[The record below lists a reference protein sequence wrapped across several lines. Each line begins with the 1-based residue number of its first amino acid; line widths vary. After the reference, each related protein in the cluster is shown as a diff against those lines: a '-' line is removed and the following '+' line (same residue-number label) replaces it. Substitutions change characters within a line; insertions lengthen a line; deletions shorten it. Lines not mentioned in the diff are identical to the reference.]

1 MNAHMNAKI
10 DANDSM
16 STVRRI
22 LGLAMILMGI
32 IGTVAQFAKGG
43 TLRASFGPSLAYA
56 ATSQAGAEMPR
67 VESAQAETRAVAGT
81 LEAAF
86 RGILAQAEKPEWV
99 GYSVDEIAGERS
111 MCCGN
116 WNDGAGC
123 GTCRLEKD
131 RDATGGTMHAD
142 GSIKLE
148 GARRLVVLFRLEA
161 KQMDRIRVA
170 SEDCTLD
177 AGGLPFLWLTG
188 VKPSESVALLTTY
201 VQGAEF
207 ERHEHHNIG
216 NGALTAIALHADA
229 SADRAMDSF
238 VKLDQRDEL
247 RKQAAFWLGAA
258 RGPEGLNTLQRMAKN
273 DQSSDVRAHVTFAL
287 SVSHEPGAI
296 EEMIRMAHDD
306 SSSHVRGQALFWL
319 AQKAEK
325 QAVGTITGA
334 IENDPDT
341 DVKKK
346 AVFALS
352 QLPKDEGVPKLIEV
366 AQTNR
371 NPEVRKQAMFWLGQ
385 SNDPRALQ
393 FFEQIL
399 TK

>member
-1 MNAHMNAKI
+1 MNS
-10 DANDSM
+10 NDSL
-16 STVRRI
+16 SKGRRI
-22 LGLAMILMGI
+22 LGLAMISVGI
-32 IGTVAQFAKGG
+32 FCTILQFANGRG
-43 TLRASFGPSLAYA
+43 RRADFSQELAYA
-56 ATSQAGAEMPR
+56 ASVQMGNEMPR
-67 VESAQAETRAVAGT
+67 VQSAQAETRTVAGA
-81 LEAAF
+81 LESTF
-86 RGILAQAEKPEWV
+86 RGILAQVEKPEWV

-131 RDATGGTMHAD
+131 REATGGTTHAE

-148 GARRLVVLFRLEA
+148 GSRRLVVLFRLEA
-161 KQMDRIRVA
+161 NQVDRIRVA

-188 VKPSESVALLTTY
+188 VKPAESVALLTTY

-207 ERHEHHNIG
+207 ERHEHHNLAH
-216 NGALTAIALHADA
+216 GALTAIALHADPSA
-229 SADRAMDSF
+229 SRAMESF
-238 VKLDQRDEL
+238 VKPEQPEEL
-247 RKQAAFWLGAA
+247 RRQAAFWLGAA
-258 RGPEGLNTLQRMAKN
+258 RGKEGLNALQRMAKS
-273 DQSSDVRAHVTFAL
+273 DPSSDVRAHVTFAL
-287 SVSHEPGAI
+287 SVSHEPDAI

-319 AQKAEK
+319 AQKAGK
-325 QAVGTITGA
+325 KAVGTITGA
-334 IENDPDT
+334 IESDPDT
-341 DVKKK
+341 DVKKR

>member
-1 MNAHMNAKI
+1 MHGKDI
-10 DANDSM
+10 F
-16 STVRRI
+16 STGRRT
-22 LGLAMILMGI
+22 LGLVMILSGI
-32 IGTVAQFAKGG
+32 FFTIAQFAKPVALQ
-43 TLRASFGPSLAYA
+43 TDFGQAYA
-56 ATSQAGAEMPR
+56 AIPQATVEMPR
-67 VESAQAETRAVAGT
+67 AENANAETRAVKGT
-81 LEAAF
+81 LDATF
-86 RGILAQAEKPEWV
+86 RAILAQAEKLQWV
-99 GYSVDEIAGERS
+99 GYSVDEIAGERI

-116 WNDGAGC
+116 WNVGEGC
-123 GTCRLEKD
+123 ETCRLESD
-131 RDATGGTMHAD
+131 QHWTSGTAKGD
-142 GSIKLE
+142 NRTDSTVKLE
-148 GARRLVVLFRLEA
+148 GARQLVVLFRLEGR
-161 KQMDRIRVA
+161 QVVRIRVA

-188 VKPSESVALLTTY
+188 VKPAESVALLSTY
-201 VQGAEF
+201 VQAAEF
-207 ERHEHHNIG
+207 ERHEHHNLG
-216 NGALTAIALHADA
+216 EGALTAIALHADA
-229 SADRAMDSF
+229 SADRAVESF
-238 VKLDQRDEL
+238 VSPYQSEEL
-247 RKQAAFWLGAA
+247 RKQAAFWLGVA
-258 RGPEGLNTLQRMAKN
+258 RGKVGLNALERMAKN
-273 DQSSDVRAHVTFAL
+273 DPNSEVRAHVTFAL

-319 AQKAEK
+319 AQKAGK
-325 QAVGTITGA
+325 KAVGTITGA

-341 DVKKK
+341 EVKKK

-399 TK
+399 LK

>member
-1 MNAHMNAKI
+1 MH
-10 DANDSM
+10 ANDNLSKG
-16 STVRRI
+16 RRI
-22 LGLAMILMGI
+22 LGLAMIVAGI
-32 IGTVAQFAKGG
+32 FCIISQFANGRG
-43 TLRASFGPSLAYA
+43 LRTGLGQGLAYA
-56 ATSQAGAEMPR
+56 ATTQANVEMPR
-67 VESAQAETRAVAGT
+67 VESAQAETRAVSGSLGAT
-81 LEAAF
+81 F
-86 RGILAQAEKPEWV
+86 RGILAQAEKPQWA
-99 GYSVDEIAGERS
+99 GYSVDEIADERS

-123 GTCRLEKD
+123 GTCRLENDHNWTSGSKKSGNQTD
-131 RDATGGTMHAD
+131 GTV
-142 GSIKLE
+142 KLE
-148 GARRLVVLFRLEA
+148 GSRRLVVLFRLEA
-161 KQMDRIRVA
+161 KQVDRIRVA

-177 AGGLPFLWLTG
+177 AGGLPFVWLTG
-188 VKPSESVALLTTY
+188 VKPSESVALLTNY

-216 NGALTAIALHADA
+216 QGALTAIALHADESA
-229 SADRAMDSF
+229 SRAMESF
-238 VKLDQRDEL
+238 VKPDQREEL
-247 RKQAAFWLGAA
+247 RRQTAFWLGAA
-258 RGPEGLNTLQRMAKN
+258 RGKEGLNTLQRIAKN
-273 DQSSDVRAHVTFAL
+273 DPSSDVRAHVAFAL
-287 SVSHEPGAI
+287 SVSHEPGAL

-319 AQKAEK
+319 AQKAGK
-325 QAVGTITGA
+325 KAVGTITGA

-385 SNDPRALQ
+385 SNDPRALE
-393 FFEQIL
+393 FFEKVL